1 MELRVRATC
10 VRVYAC
16 ACMRASVRRVCVCV
30 CVMRVRVHARVKT
43 SKIHRKTQKNI
54 PPYAK
59 KKSFSVCDVIRNMY
73 I

>member
-1 MELRVRATC
+1 MRATC

-16 ACMRASVRRVCVCV
+16 ACMRASVCVQRVCV

-43 SKIHRKTQKNI
+43 SKNPQETQKNI

>member
-1 MELRVRATC
+1 MELRARVH
-10 VRVYAC
+10 VYAC
-16 ACMRASVRRVCVCV
+16 VCVCVYACERAYVRACV

-59 KKSFSVCDVIRNMY
+59 KKSFSICDLMRNMY

>member
-1 MELRVRATC
+1 MYVRAMC
-10 VRVYAC
+10 VRVCVRAC
-16 ACMRASVRRVCVCV
+16 VVCACV

-59 KKSFSVCDVIRNMY
+59 KKSFSFCDVIRNMY